1 MFNWSQHKLIMAQV
15 LKDIFENQKI
25 ASKLGFKGGTACL
38 LFYDLPRFSVDL
50 DFDLLTEAK
59 NETILD
65 EVTKI
70 AEKYA
75 KIKETY
81 IKRNTIF
88 LLLAYGEKDHNI
100 KIEISTRSL
109 KNNFDVLNYL
119 GIPMLV
125 MTKEDMFANKL
136 IALVNRKNTA
146 SRDIFDLHYFFTQN
160 WGINEEIIKKRT
172 GKNLKKYLEEVLV
185 FLENF
190 DNKLIL
196 HSLGELVD
204 EKQKDWIKEKLRK
217 DLMFFIKLY
226 LEK

>member
-1 MFNWSQHKLIMAQV
+1 MFNWVQHKSIMVQI

-25 ASKLGFKGGTACL
+25 SDKLGFKGGTACL

-50 DFDLLTEAK
+50 DFDLLTETK
-59 NETILD
+59 NETVLK
-65 EVTKI
+65 EVAKI
-70 AEKYA
+70 TEKYA

-88 LLLAYGEKDHNI
+88 LLLSYGDKDHNI
-100 KIEISTRSL
+100 KIEISIRSL
-109 KNNFDVLNYL
+109 KNNFDILNYL
-119 GIPMLV
+119 GIPMRV

-136 IALVNRKNTA
+136 LALVGRKNTA
-146 SRDIFDLHYFFTQN
+146 SRDIFDLHYFFAQK
-160 WGINEEIIKKRT
+160 WDINEKIIKKQT
-172 GKNLKKYLEEVLV
+172 GKNLEQYLREVLI
-185 FLENF
+185 FLEKF

-204 EKQKDWIKEKLRK
+204 EKQKTWIKEGLRK
-217 DLMFFIKLY
+217 DLIFFIKLR

>member
-1 MFNWSQHKLIMAQV
+1 
-15 LKDIFENQKI
+15 
-25 ASKLGFKGGTACL
+25 
-38 LFYDLPRFSVDL
+38 
-50 DFDLLTEAK
+50 
-59 NETILD
+59 
-65 EVTKI
+65 
-70 AEKYA
+70 
-75 KIKETY
+75 
-81 IKRNTIF
+81 
-88 LLLAYGEKDHNI
+88 
-100 KIEISTRSL
+100 
-109 KNNFDVLNYL
+109 
-119 GIPMLV
+119 
-125 MTKEDMFANKL
+125 MFANKL